1 MNKLY
6 EMHSSGD
13 TVRLPSLWNSRFRM
27 LAEGSAG
34 RVVNA
39 HGDAILVWLPE
50 VAWEILCTEALANGH
65 FSLTINYSKRH
76 LSTSE

>member
-1 MNKLY
+1 MKCTALVTRD
-6 EMHSSGD
+6 GFLLCGAPD
-13 TVRLPSLWNSRFRM
+13 

-50 VAWEILCTEALANGH
+50 VAWEILCTDALANGH
-65 FSLTINYSKRH
+65 FSFTINYSKCH
-76 LSTSE
+76 VSTSE